1 MSVVLQSSGGGSI
14 TLLEPATASNRTLT
28 LPDITGTVASTTYV
42 DTAVAAAPAP
52 AALSTA
58 SGSAP
63 SYSARAWVN
72 FNGTGTVAIRA
83 SGNVTSITDGGT
95 GNYTVNFTT
104 SMSDTNYVV
113 VGTGSRTNDSNCTIM
128 ILDSGTPYTTG
139 GITVRSG
146 SPAQGTYFDSAHV
159 NIAVF
164 R

>member
-1 MSVVLQSSGGGSI
+1 VPI
-14 TLLEPATASNRTLT
+14 TLDGSTGITADAYNGIDQADLATALN
-28 LPDITGTVASTTYV
+28 V
-42 DTAVAAAPAP
+42 
-52 AALSTA
+52 

-63 SYSARAWVN
+63 LYACRAWVN

-104 SMSDTNYVV
+104 SMSATNYAV

-146 SPAQGTYFDSAHV
+146 SPAQGTFFDSAYV